1 MGDKDRM
8 QPKEVATM
16 PVFVHEY
23 EMFRMER
30 INKRLCVAIAAIT
43 GVFAT
48 ILLLKK
54 R

>member
-8 QPKEVATM
+8 QPQKVATM

-30 INKRLCVAIAAIT
+30 INKRLCIAFSAISA
-43 GVFAT
+43 VFAT
-48 ILLLKK
+48 ILLFKK